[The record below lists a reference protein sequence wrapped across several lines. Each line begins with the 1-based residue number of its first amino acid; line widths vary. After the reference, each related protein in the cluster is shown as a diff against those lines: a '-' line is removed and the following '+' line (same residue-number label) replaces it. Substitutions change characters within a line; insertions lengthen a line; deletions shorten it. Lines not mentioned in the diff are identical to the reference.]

1 MQKYIIFH
9 EVSNLLQKMRHAQE
23 LKPLT
28 LKNLTLNH
36 LNIDFYIF
44 FIYPAIKQINITFP
58 PDI

>member
-1 MQKYIIFH
+1 
-9 EVSNLLQKMRHAQE
+9 MRHAQE

-28 LKNLTLNH
+28 LKNLTLNQ